1 MDRPINVPLNEEQT
15 KALNN
20 GGLKIRCHIKDGNNV
35 ESNTQTENAYLKQII
50 KLMEENKT
58 LTSIIHQ
65 LEKKKKYIRK

>member
-1 MDRPINVPLNEEQT
+1 MDSNINVPINEEQM

-20 GGLKIRCHIKDGNNV
+20 GVLKIRCYVQDWNNV
-35 ESNTQTENAYLKQII
+35 ESDRQTENAYLKQII

-58 LTSIIHQ
+58 LTCRIHE